1 MLSRWDMVLYIELF
15 QNSDKVMY
23 KTLRISNYKN
33 IKKERTSKAESLM
46 QRSPYPE
53 TPPHAQYPNSSILV
67 SQNGHRSSS

>member
-1 MLSRWDMVLYIELF
+1 MVLVEFLILKLDHMTAISMLSRWDMVLYIELF

-46 QRSPYPE
+46 
-53 TPPHAQYPNSSILV
+53 
-67 SQNGHRSSS
+67 